1 MARRPPQNGLF
12 CWWLPWAGPTGS
24 QQLVDRSNNRNHGTM
39 SGFTASS
46 DWVVDGGYALNFD
59 GTNNYVVSTNGN
71 QFEESVRDRQFSFS
85 GWFKTAT
92 AGFGTVFSAGVTATQ
107 DPSLFLRADATNNTL
122 LQFFIRNGSGTVNF
136 SITST
141 SAVNTDKW
149 IHVAAINGGTGT
161 VGARL
166 YINGIEEASQAS
178 YSGNTATTWDR
189 FGIGATIRST
199 IGTYFNGCMDDVR
212 LYNRALTASEVRSLY
227 LCGRGAGFRQSTVTQ
242 YNIATVQDI
251 SLNTIAATTTVYN
264 PTIAATSSIN
274 LNAIAATTT
283 VYNPTIA
290 ATANISLN
298 AIAATTTIH
307 NPTIAATNNISLNAI
322 AATTTVYDP
331 TIAATSN
338 ISLDAIAATT
348 TVYQPTVGT
357 GDFINLNLI
366 PATTQVYN
374 PTLTAGAVDILL
386 NLIAATTIVRNP
398 IVELI
403 TASTDNSDIL
413 DRGVKK
419 RRKKKQEE
427 LDEENVAAQILK
439 ARQGKPQE
447 TKPGKKPFEIKI
459 EVEQEEGEEPEIE
472 IEVPEP
478 MTEEQ
483 RLEIEQVL
491 VKHQAMLKKNK
502 QLRALLMLATMD
514 EL

>member
-1 MARRPPQNGLF
+1 MNGF
-12 CWWLPWAGPTGS
+12 SPST
-24 QQLVDRSNNRNHGTM
+24 
-39 SGFTASS
+39 
-46 DWVVDGGYALNFD
+46 DWVTDGGWALNFD
-59 GTNNYVVSTNGN
+59 GTNNYVVSSNGN

-92 AGFGTVFSAGVTATQ
+92 AGFGTVFSAGVTATS
-107 DPSLFLRADATNNTL
+107 DPSIFLRADATNNTL
-122 LQFFIRNGSGTVNF
+122 LQFFIRNGAGTVNF
-136 SITST
+136 NITST

-149 IHVAAINGGTGT
+149 IHVAAINGGNGS

-178 YSGNTATTWDR
+178 YSGNTGTTWDR
-189 FGIGATIRST
+189 FGIGATIRNAIS
-199 IGTYFNGCMDDVR
+199 TYFNGCMDDVR

-227 LCGRGAGFRQSTVTQ
+227 TCGRGAGFRQSTVAQ
-242 YNIATVQDI
+242 YNIATVQNI
-251 SLNTIAATTTVYN
+251 SLNTIAATTTVHN

-298 AIAATTTIH
+298 AIAATTT
-307 NPTIAATNNISLNAI
+307 
-322 AATTTVYDP
+322 
-331 TIAATSN
+331 
-338 ISLDAIAATT
+338 
-348 TVYQPTVGT
+348 VYQPTVET
-357 GDFINLNLI
+357 GDFINLDLI

-374 PTLTAGAVDILL
+374 PTVTAGAVDILL

-413 DRGVKK
+413 NRGLKK

-439 ARQGKPQE
+439 ARQNKPE
-447 TKPGKKPFEIKI
+447 PTKAVKKPFEIKI
-459 EVEQEEGEEPEIE
+459 GVESEEAPQVEIEASESITAEQQEEIGQI
-472 IEVPEP
+472 VA
-478 MTEEQ
+478 Q
-483 RLEIEQVL
+483 
-491 VKHQAMLKKNK
+491 HQAMIKKNK